1 MSGGKKLGALAAL
14 LATAAASALV
24 VATNSPAGSRRAAAD
39 PYEQYLSKPL
49 ACTKKLA
56 PNQLLAYKVPKA
68 KKPYD
73 ITLMEVSLN
82 GYYYQGIAY
91 GATKAAKQAGI
102 KLHVTAASGY
112 TTPAV
117 QLQQAQNI
125 VQRGTDAVVFAP
137 VDFQGSVP
145 IVKLFKSKGIP
156 VINESTEVNAAK
168 DLTAVIQQDDYLMG
182 VKTAEEIHKLVPD
195 GGEGI
200 FMAGPANATWS
211 RKRTNGFED
220 TLKKHPEWK
229 IEVAGAPTSLVDPA
243 EGLKK
248 FVNATQGHPNIK
260 WIANVYYYILPVDS
274 LPPQYQKLPHVT
286 MGFEPGAI
294 AGLQKDYI
302 TEILPITPI
311 WMGYMGVGY
320 AITKLN
326 GGTPPQVTCVPFPPQ
341 TKATVNSTFGKGE
354 LFPAS
359 FKAATG

>member
-1 MSGGKKLGALAAL
+1 MGGKKLGALAAL
-14 LATAAASALV
+14 LSTAVLAALV
-24 VATNSPAGSRRAAAD
+24 VAANSPARSERLAAD
-39 PYEQYLSKPL
+39 PYEQYLQKPL
-49 ACTKKLA
+49 ACTKKLT

-68 KKPYD
+68 KKRYD

-91 GATKAAKQAGI
+91 GATKAAKEAGV

-112 TTPAV
+112 TTPAA

-156 VINESTEVNAAK
+156 VINESTEVNAAN

-182 VKTAEEIHKLVPD
+182 VKAAEEVHRLLPE
-195 GGEGI
+195 GGKGVL
-200 FMAGPANATWS
+200 MAGPANATWS
-211 RKRTNGFED
+211 RKRTNGFTD

-243 EGLKK
+243 EGLQK
-248 FVNATQGHPNIK
+248 FINVTQGNPDVK

-274 LPPQYQKLPHVT
+274 LPPQYQKSAHVT
-286 MGFEPGAI
+286 MGYEPGSI
-294 AGLQKDYI
+294 EGLNNGHI
-302 TEILPITPI
+302 TSILPITPI

-320 AITKLN
+320 AVQKLN
-326 GGTPPQVTCVPFPPQ
+326 GGTPPKVTCVPFPTQ
-341 TKATVNSTFGKGE
+341 TKATMNSVFAKGE
-354 LFPAS
+354 LFPPS
-359 FKAATG
+359 FKAKTG